1 MSHLP
6 EGGLKSGIFLL
17 NILNRVILLMTYSQ
31 WQKSGSVDGLLCIA
45 CCIYMMSPQQ
55 TSQHPH
61 SLHYPL
67 SSFSTCQS
75 SSVNPFYNMDCFVRN
90 YRPSLQQAGKY
101 PCCFEQFSQT
111 VTYGKKYYLLFFLL
125 EFIGD
130 WDFKKEKLET
140 AGIKLS

>member
-101 PCCFEQFSQT
+101 PCCFEHLLILLMSSSNTACFEEICPT
-111 VTYGKKYYLLFFLL
+111 PTARVNYLSVSIVLSLL
-125 EFIGD
+125 
-130 WDFKKEKLET
+130 
-140 AGIKLS
+140 